1 MNIAICDN
9 DENILKQ
16 ITMFIKDYFDNTS
29 ITPQT
34 FQFKNGNQMRQ
45 CKTPIDIIFADIEL
59 PDSNGLKAAYE
70 IKKNHPNMIIIV
82 ITSYDRYLD
91 DAFEYDAYRFIHKPI
106 EKAYFNSVMDNALN
120 RYKHITTRIIL
131 NQKNEIKALYTN
143 EIVMI
148 EKNNRK
154 TVIHTINSN
163 IETCNT
169 IEDLVSML
177 PPGFYR
183 IHKTC
188 IINFSYISSFNH
200 ETVQLYN
207 NSYLAYIP
215 RRRYKDFKNSYLFY
229 MSSTS

>member
-1 MNIAICDN
+1 MNIAICDD
-9 DENILKQ
+9 DENILNQ
-16 ITMFIKDYFDNTS
+16 ITMYIKDYFDT
-29 ITPQT
+29 IHVIPQT
-34 FQFKNGNQMRQ
+34 FQFRSGNQMKQ

-59 PDSNGLKAAYE
+59 PDSNGLKAAYD
-70 IKKNHPNMIIIV
+70 IKKDHPNMIIIV
-82 ITSYDRYLD
+82 ITSHDRYLD

-106 EKAYFNSVMDNALN
+106 EKEYFNSVMDNALN

-131 NQKNEIKALYTN
+131 NLKNEIKTLYTN

-148 EKNNRK
+148 EKINRK
-154 TVIHTINSN
+154 TVVRTINSD
-163 IETCNT
+163 IVTCDT
-169 IEDLVSML
+169 IDELESKL

-188 IINFSYISSFNH
+188 IISFSYISSFNH

-207 NSYLAYIP
+207 NSYFAYIP
-215 RRRYKDFKNSYLFY
+215 RRRYKDFKNRYLFY